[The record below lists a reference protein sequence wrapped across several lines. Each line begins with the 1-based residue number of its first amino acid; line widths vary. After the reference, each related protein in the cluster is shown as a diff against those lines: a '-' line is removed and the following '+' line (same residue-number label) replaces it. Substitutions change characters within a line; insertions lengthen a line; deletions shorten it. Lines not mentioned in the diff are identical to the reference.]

1 MTPWPSKRDRLR
13 RAPFALAA
21 IAGAA
26 VLVGGCG
33 GDDDETTVA
42 TTTTT
47 STTASTGATGAT
59 GTTGEAGSVAIDDA
73 QANLE
78 AAGYTV
84 KLEQSEPLIRR
95 DDGGVVQPLE
105 KLIVTGGDLA
115 SGSDV
120 SVYSL
125 ESQKDVEAMEDFA
138 GGDMSLVVGKLFFQS
153 AEAGEAEAIADAA
166 QG

>member
-42 TTTTT
+42 TTT

-59 GTTGEAGSVAIDDA
+59 GTTGESGSVTIDDA

-125 ESQKDVEAMEDFA
+125 ESQKDVVAMEDFA
-138 GGDMSLVVGKLFFQS
+138 GGDKSLVVGKLFFQS
-153 AEAGEAEAIADAA
+153 AEAGEAETIADAA

>member
-1 MTPWPSKRDRLR
+1 MTPPPPKRDRLR
-13 RAPFALAA
+13 RAPFALAT

-26 VLVGGCG
+26 MLVGGCG
-33 GDDDETTVA
+33 GDDDETTTA
-42 TTTTT
+42 TTT
-47 STTASTGATGAT
+47 STTPATGATGAT
-59 GTTGEAGSVAIDDA
+59 GTTGETGSVTFDDA

-125 ESQKDVEAMEDFA
+125 ESQKDVDAMEDFA
-138 GGDMSLVVGKLFFQS
+138 GGDKSLVVGKLFFQS
-153 AEAGEAEAIADAA
+153 AEDGEAETIADAS

>member
-1 MTPWPSKRDRLR
+1 MTPPLRMRDRPR

-21 IAGAA
+21 IAA

-33 GDDDETTVA
+33 GDDDETTA
-42 TTTTT
+42 ATTT
-47 STTASTGATGAT
+47 STTAPTGATGAT
-59 GTTGEAGSVAIDDA
+59 GTTGETGSVTIDDA

-95 DDGGVVQPLE
+95 DDGVVVQPLE

-138 GGDMSLVVGKLFFQS
+138 GGGKSLVVGKLFFQS
-153 AEAGEAEAIADAA
+153 AEAGEAESIADAA